1 MCHTVAPDPCWKAVM
16 LPFSLIL
23 LLPCLL
29 SIVNL
34 ESFLRCGST
43 SSTYLS
49 NYSQPL
55 MLPCFRM
62 SFATSNAMA
71 HLAALQKE
79 REENKG
85 DADYTLTCQGK
96 VIKAH
101 SFILKM
107 RWLSLH
113 RKLNLYFSFQF
124 SILQER
130 SHYQCWRKEE

>member
-1 MCHTVAPDPCWKAVM
+1 M
-16 LPFSLIL
+16 LPFSWI

-34 ESFLRCGST
+34 EGFLRCG
-43 SSTYLS
+43 TYLS

-101 SFILKM
+101 SFILGM
-107 RWLSLH
+107 R
-113 RKLNLYFSFQF
+113 
-124 SILQER
+124 
-130 SHYQCWRKEE
+130 